1 MIVTVGGTKGGTGK
15 STVATNLAVI
25 RSLEGHDVL
34 LVDADDQQSSVDFT
48 IQRNRQF
55 PEGAGYTSVKLTGP
69 AVRTETL
76 RLKEKYEDIVIDVGG
91 RDTTSQRAA
100 LAVSDCLVVPFV
112 PRSFDMWTIEQI
124 AEIVGEMKV
133 ANPELRA
140 VTFVNKADARGQDNE
155 DAAEML
161 RENEVFTFTN
171 IFIGYRKAFGNAA
184 GSGFAVTEVKPQD
197 PKATEE
203 MMILHRY
210 LFDINLK

>member
-1 MIVTVGGTKGGTGK
+1 M
-15 STVATNLAVI
+15 
-25 RSLEGHDVL
+25 
-34 LVDADDQQSSVDFT
+34 
-48 IQRNRQF
+48 
-55 PEGAGYTSVKLTGP
+55 
-69 AVRTETL
+69 RTETL
-76 RLKEKYEDIVIDVGG
+76 RLKEKYEDILIDVGG

-133 ANPELRA
+133 ANSDLRA
-140 VTFVNKADARGQDNE
+140 FTFVNKADARGQDNE

-184 GSGFAVTEVKPQD
+184 GSGLAVTEVKPQD

-203 MMILHRY
+203 MMILYRY
-210 LFDINLK
+210 IFDINIK